1 MENSLIYKSGK
12 IIVLFYET
20 NKSSVWNAFLS
31 FFASE
36 VNTELKK
43 MGIRRGQDLES
54 VRYIPLIKLC

>member
-12 IIVLFYET
+12 IIVLFYEA